1 MDCDYCIQWRVE
13 SLRSESQVYWQPH
26 DILLQAILLN
36 ANINDWKI
44 DWNHTKCKIC
54 QMGCSWQ
61 SIVFSKLLF
70 DQNCIMQVCDKDER
84 LIEMVHSARWAQW
97 AHPYCLGWSWS
108 SGDVARNTQHEAM
121 QCKRKQHKTQ
131 HDALQHSTTKNITY
145 LNPSELN
152 TQHKIQNNARQ
163 NTRYVMQNNATENT

>member
-1 MDCDYCIQWRVE
+1 MDCDYCIQRRVE

-54 QMGCSWQ
+54 QMGSAWQ
-61 SIVFSKLLF
+61 SIVFLKIVVWSKLHNASLWKT
-70 DQNCIMQVCDKDER
+70 MMDEI

-108 SGDVARNTQHEAM
+108 SGDVACNTQHETM

-131 HDALQHSTTKNITY
+131 HNALQHSTTKNITY
-145 LNPSELN
+145 LNASELN
-152 TQHKIQNNARQ
+152 TQHKIQHNATQ
-163 NTRYVMQNNATENT
+163 NTR